1 MEPHSPTDEAIES
14 RQILEGQLRE
24 CYGRVVYSHKTH
36 EKCAD
41 LLLGRLSTIK
51 VWQIVLSALTTGSF
65 ISTFFGSGNVGAA
78 IGVVLST
85 ALLVLNAY
93 TKDYDLGELAQKH
106 KQAANDIWLIREKYL
121 SLLTDLASK
130 RRSLDV
136 LQEER
141 DKLLT
146 ELHAVYAGSPSTTY
160 QAYKKAQEALK
171 RNEDMTFS
179 DEEID
184 AFLPKELKRG

>member
-1 MEPHSPTDEAIES
+1 MKNYGC
-14 RQILEGQLRE
+14 RQGF
-24 CYGRVVYSHKTH
+24 KT
-36 EKCAD
+36 
-41 LLLGRLSTIK
+41 S
-51 VWQIVLSALTTGSF
+51 
-65 ISTFFGSGNVGAA
+65 
-78 IGVVLST
+78 
-85 ALLVLNAY
+85 LVL
-93 TKDYDLGELAQKH
+93 G
-106 KQAANDIWLIREKYL
+106 
-121 SLLTDLASK
+121 
-130 RRSLDV
+130 LDV

-160 QAYKKAQEALK
+160 QAYKKTQEALK